1 MPDKNKMIKSTQRN
15 LMSGKTFIKG
25 TFILTAA
32 GIATKILGFVFRIL
46 LSRNIGA
53 EGMGIYQLVM
63 PVSAVCFAIGISGLE
78 VSVSRFTAY
87 YCFRQKKAQAR
98 SIAVLCTFISLLLCL
113 VCAVSVYFLADALAM
128 YVFHNQSC
136 ALLIRITA
144 VSVPFACIHCMVC
157 SYYIGQEKTGI
168 PALSQLFEQLIRIGT
183 VYIMIKIYKQAGE
196 PCSAVIGAV
205 GLITGEIGA
214 ALFCLSV
221 ITLHTGGRKTG
232 ISGKSLAL
240 SFHTHA
246 KELSGTAI
254 PVSLNRLSLHGLQS
268 VEAAL
273 IPLMLQT
280 YGLSMGES
288 LSVYGIITGM
298 AMPIILFPCT
308 LSNSVAQMLLPSM
321 SKLQDSPEKLRRGS
335 IGAIVFSVS
344 FGFVCIITFI
354 TAGAPLG
361 AYLFGEKSVAD
372 YVKILAWLC
381 PFIFISSTFK
391 SILHALGKTALVF
404 ANNMLSE
411 TINLACVVFLIP
423 RFGIYAF
430 LTGMLISQL
439 VNALL
444 SVVGFYRSTNK
455 ISRKHAQS

>member
-1 MPDKNKMIKSTQRN
+1 
-15 LMSGKTFIKG
+15 MSGKTFIKG

-32 GIATKILGFVFRIL
+32 GAATKILGFVFRIL

-87 YCFRQKKAQAR
+87 YCFRQKKTQAR
-98 SIAVLCTFISLLLCL
+98 SVAVLCTFMSLFLCL
-113 VCAVSVYFLADALAM
+113 ICAVSVYFLADTLAAH
-128 YVFHNQSC
+128 VFHNQSC
-136 ALLIRITA
+136 ALLIRVVA
-144 VSVPFACIHCMVC
+144 ASVPFACIHCMVC
-157 SYYIGQEKTGI
+157 SYYIGQERTGI
-168 PALSQLFEQLIRIGT
+168 PALSQLFEQFIRIGT
-183 VYIMIKIYKQAGE
+183 VYIMIKIYRQSGE
-196 PCSAVIGAV
+196 PCSAVIGAA
-205 GLITGEIGA
+205 GLIAGEIGA

-221 ITLHTGGRKTG
+221 IMLHTGGRKTG

-240 SFHTHA
+240 SFRAHA
-246 KELSGTAI
+246 KEISGTAI

-280 YGLSMGES
+280 YGLSLKEA

-335 IGAIVFSVS
+335 VGAIVFSVA
-344 FGFVCIITFI
+344 FGFVCIIAFI
-354 TAGAPLG
+354 TVGAPLG
-361 AYLFGEKSVAD
+361 AHLFGEKSVAS

-423 RFGIYAF
+423 RFGIYAY
-430 LTGMLISQL
+430 LTGMLVSQL

-444 SVVGFYRSTNK
+444 SVIGFYRTAHK
-455 ISRKHAQS
+455 ISRKPAQS

>member
-1 MPDKNKMIKSTQRN
+1 
-15 LMSGKTFIKG
+15 MSGKTFIKG

-32 GIATKILGFVFRIL
+32 GAATKILGFVFRIL

-87 YCFRQKKAQAR
+87 YCFRQKKTQAR
-98 SIAVLCTFISLLLCL
+98 SVAVLCTFISLVLCL
-113 VCAVSVYFLADALAM
+113 ICAVSVYFLSDTLAAH
-128 YVFHNQSC
+128 VFHNQSC
-136 ALLIRITA
+136 ALLIRVVA
-144 VSVPFACIHCMVC
+144 ASVPFACIHCMVC
-157 SYYIGQEKTGI
+157 SYYIGQERTGI
-168 PALSQLFEQLIRIGT
+168 PALSQLFEQFIRIGT
-183 VYIMIKIYKQAGE
+183 VYIMIKIYRQSGE
-196 PCSAVIGAV
+196 PCSAVIGAA
-205 GLITGEIGA
+205 GLIAGEIGA

-221 ITLHTGGRKTG
+221 IMLHTGGRKTG

-240 SFHTHA
+240 SFRAHA
-246 KELSGTAI
+246 KEISGTAI

-280 YGLSMGES
+280 YGLSLKEA

-335 IGAIVFSVS
+335 VGAIVFSVA
-344 FGFVCIITFI
+344 FGFVCIIAFI
-354 TAGAPLG
+354 TVGAPLG
-361 AYLFGEKSVAD
+361 AHLFGEKSVAG

-423 RFGIYAF
+423 RFGIYAY
-430 LTGMLISQL
+430 LTGMLVSQL

-444 SVVGFYRSTNK
+444 SVIGFYRTAHK
-455 ISRKHAQS
+455 ISRKPAQS

>member
-1 MPDKNKMIKSTQRN
+1 
-15 LMSGKTFIKG
+15 MSKKTFIKG

-32 GIATKILGFVFRIL
+32 GVATKLLGFVFRIL

-98 SIAVLCTFISLLLCL
+98 SLAVLCTAISLLLCL
-113 VCAVSVYFLADALAM
+113 VCAVSVYFLSGALAAH
-128 YVFHNQSC
+128 VFHNPSC
-136 ALLIRITA
+136 APLIRITA

-157 SYYIGQEKTGI
+157 SYYIGREKAGI

-183 VYIMIKIYKQAGE
+183 VYIMIKIYKQSGE
-196 PCSAVIGAV
+196 PCSAVIGAA
-205 GLITGEIGA
+205 GLIAGEIGA

-221 ITLHTGGRKTG
+221 IMLHTGGRKTG
-232 ISGKSLAL
+232 ISRQSLL
-240 SFHTHA
+240 QSLRTHA
-246 KELSGTAI
+246 RELSGTAI

-273 IPLMLQT
+273 IPLMLRT
-280 YGLSMGES
+280 YGLSSSEA

-321 SKLQDSPEKLRRGS
+321 SKLRDEPEKLRRGGL
-335 IGAIVFSVS
+335 GAIVFSVC
-344 FGFVCIITFI
+344 FGFACIIAFI
-354 TAGAPLG
+354 TVGAPLG
-361 AYLFGEKSVAD
+361 SYLFGEQSVAD

-381 PFIFISSTFK
+381 PFIFIISTFK

-423 RFGIYAF
+423 RFGIYAY
-430 LTGMLISQL
+430 LTGMLVSQL

-444 SVVGFYRSTNK
+444 CVIGFYRTAQK
-455 ISRKHAQS
+455 ISRKPVQS

>member
-1 MPDKNKMIKSTQRN
+1 
-15 LMSGKTFIKG
+15 MSGKTFIKG

-32 GIATKILGFVFRIL
+32 GAATKILGFVFRIL

-87 YCFRQKKAQAR
+87 YCFRQKKTQAR
-98 SIAVLCTFISLLLCL
+98 SVAVLCTFISLVLCL
-113 VCAVSVYFLADALAM
+113 ICAVSVYFLSDTLAAH
-128 YVFHNQSC
+128 VFHNQSC
-136 ALLIRITA
+136 ALLIRVVA
-144 VSVPFACIHCMVC
+144 ASVPFACIHCMVC
-157 SYYIGQEKTGI
+157 SYYIGQERTGI
-168 PALSQLFEQLIRIGT
+168 PALSQLFEQFIRIGT
-183 VYIMIKIYKQAGE
+183 VYIMIKIYRQSGE
-196 PCSAVIGAV
+196 PCSAVIGAA
-205 GLITGEIGA
+205 GLIAGEIGA

-221 ITLHTGGRKTG
+221 IMLHTGGRKTG

-240 SFHTHA
+240 SFRAHA
-246 KELSGTAI
+246 KEISGTAI

-280 YGLSMGES
+280 YGLSLKEA

-335 IGAIVFSVS
+335 VGAIVFSVA
-344 FGFVCIITFI
+344 FGFVCIIAFI
-354 TAGAPLG
+354 TVGAPLG
-361 AYLFGEKSVAD
+361 AHLFGEKSVAS

-423 RFGIYAF
+423 RFGIYAY
-430 LTGMLISQL
+430 LTGMLVSQL

-444 SVVGFYRSTNK
+444 SVIGFYRTAHK
-455 ISRKHAQS
+455 ISRKPAQS

>member
-1 MPDKNKMIKSTQRN
+1 
-15 LMSGKTFIKG
+15 
-25 TFILTAA
+25 
-32 GIATKILGFVFRIL
+32 
-46 LSRNIGA
+46 
-53 EGMGIYQLVM
+53 MGIYQLVM

-113 VCAVSVYFLADALAM
+113 ICAVSVYFLADALAM

-183 VYIMIKIYKQAGE
+183 VYIMIKIYKQSGE
-196 PCSAVIGAV
+196 PCSALIGAA
-205 GLITGEIGA
+205 GLIAGEIGA

-232 ISGKSLAL
+232 ISRKSLAL

-246 KELSGTAI
+246 KEISGTAI

-280 YGLSMGES
+280 YGMSMGES

-335 IGAIVFSVS
+335 IGAIVFSVC

-361 AYLFGEKSVAD
+361 AYLFGEKTVAD

-444 SVVGFYRSTNK
+444 SVIGFYRSTNK